1 MKPRPGDV
9 LWLIAELARFPL
21 SPRYH
26 TDTDT
31 LPSGRLCTAD
41 DALYALPRLPG
52 CNAHNHRRRVCT
64 RCSGCPTVATHK
76 WPHHRY
82 RPPRRTPLRPRPPSK
97 LRRPSRACSW
107 CTSTGPS
114 RASGPRLWT
123 RCAARASSRRARR
136 RCSRPR
142 PRAAPPA
149 RADAKAADQR
159 REKAEADAEALR
171 AQLADAEARHRAA
184 RDAWALKEKKLRAA
198 AAPRDEPPATI
209 LDRLV
214 DAVARR
220 PDAEAEEL
228 EAWASRAR
236 QFQRAVEE
244 RIRDTGATPR
254 PPTAA
259 EPPTPAK
266 TAEPSSLQDTY
277 AAGQTIP
284 GDEMEKLLLQYTR
297 AKETRASTLERGGV
311 SRRGRVAHS
320 FRAADTA
327 PHRVAPLAGGR
338 AALLGRAYL
347 SPSTRRRVAQG
358 ARSLTIYPPP
368 RRRLEERFPSVTSLP
383 SRKPSTSAVQYSSTS
398 ARPAALVWSIFVH
411 V

>member
-1 MKPRPGDV
+1 MAAPP
-9 LWLIAELARFPL
+9 LPAAPPYATTPAPAAFELAAPESSLLLVHLDRAIKGE
-21 SPRYH
+21 R
-26 TDTDT
+26 
-31 LPSGRLCTAD
+31 AQ
-41 DALYALPRLPG
+41 ALDE
-52 CNAHNHRRRVCT
+52 V
-64 RCSGCPTVATHK
+64 
-76 WPHHRY
+76 
-82 RPPRRTPLRPRPPSK
+82 
-97 LRRPSRACSW
+97 
-107 CTSTGPS
+107 
-114 RASGPRLWT
+114 
-123 RCAARASSRRARR
+123 RRARLVQE
-136 RCSRPR
+136 
-142 PRAAPPA
+142 RATALHEAEAARGAAA

-297 AKETRASTLERGGV
+297 AKEKLSTLERLYPGG
-311 SRRGRVAHS
+311 G
-320 FRAADTA
+320 
-327 PHRVAPLAGGR
+327 
-338 AALLGRAYL
+338 
-347 SPSTRRRVAQG
+347 
-358 ARSLTIYPPP
+358 
-368 RRRLEERFPSVTSLP
+368 E
-383 SRKPSTSAVQYSSTS
+383 
-398 ARPAALVWSIFVH
+398 
-411 V
+411 

>member
-1 MKPRPGDV
+1 MKPRPGDGISSD
-9 LWLIAELARFPL
+9 WLIAELALLP
-21 SPRYH
+21 PYH
-26 TDTDT
+26 RGTIQIPILTQR
-31 LPSGRLCTAD
+31 PVVHRRRRVVRA
-41 DALYALPRLPG
+41 AHR

-64 RCSGCPTVATHK
+64 RCRGCPISNAQMAAPPLPAAPPYATPAPAAFELAAPESSLLLVH
-76 WPHHRY
+76 
-82 RPPRRTPLRPRPPSK
+82 LD
-97 LRRPSRACSW
+97 RAIK
-107 CTSTGPS
+107 GE
-114 RASGPRLWT
+114 RAQALDEV
-123 RCAARASSRRARR
+123 RRARLEQA
-136 RCSRPR
+136 
-142 PRAAPPA
+142 RATALLEAEAARGAAA

-297 AKETRASTLERGGV
+297 AKEKLSTLERLYPGG
-311 SRRGRVAHS
+311 
-320 FRAADTA
+320 
-327 PHRVAPLAGGR
+327 
-338 AALLGRAYL
+338 
-347 SPSTRRRVAQG
+347 
-358 ARSLTIYPPP
+358 
-368 RRRLEERFPSVTSLP
+368 E
-383 SRKPSTSAVQYSSTS
+383 
-398 ARPAALVWSIFVH
+398 
-411 V
+411 